1 MSHPPSSE
9 DRLFQSR
16 VESCL
21 LPLTDFDHRGHL
33 RLAYVYLSDH
43 DVDSA
48 HEMMRRALRRFLD
61 HNGVDPTKYHET
73 ITRAWLLAVRHF
85 MARCSESNS
94 ADSFMESDP
103 RMLDSEIMMTHYS
116 AELIF
121 SDEAREQFVQPDLS
135 PIPDHER

>member
-1 MSHPPSSE
+1 MSHTPSSE

-85 MARCSESNS
+85 MGRCSESNS